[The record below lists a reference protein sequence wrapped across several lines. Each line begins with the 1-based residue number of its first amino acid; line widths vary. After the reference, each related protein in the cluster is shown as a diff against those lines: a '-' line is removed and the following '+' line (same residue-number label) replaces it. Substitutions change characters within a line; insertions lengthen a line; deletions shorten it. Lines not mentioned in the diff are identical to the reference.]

1 MQSSRSRITLVGYD
15 TELEAKP
22 SASYDT
28 KVTKKESG
36 RLDSL
41 LAVFCIRRRR
51 NVVWSGPAETEDRDV
66 YLNSPWVLPVYVLSA
81 ERDTTRHLKPKE
93 AKCTIDTGNL
103 QGNIVSRAFVV
114 DVLGYPESSFQK
126 LTKLEEDGGTGVTG
140 HRLVPQGAIA
150 LTWYHNASTRVFRD
164 MRFLVSENP
173 MYDLIVGARSIQEN
187 NILDVPNLMGG
198 QTIFNEL
205 QLSEKEEDLVTQMI
219 NANKTIADLQV
230 KKRKEERKDKNSTAT
245 KEVTEKL
252 QKEEEQLAIANMK
265 LEILQEE
272 NKTGEEAVEKRK
284 SLVQAYPKAVL
295 QPFGKAKPE

>member
-1 MQSSRSRITLVGYD
+1 
-15 TELEAKP
+15 
-22 SASYDT
+22 
-28 KVTKKESG
+28 
-36 RLDSL
+36 
-41 LAVFCIRRRR
+41 
-51 NVVWSGPAETEDRDV
+51 
-66 YLNSPWVLPVYVLSA
+66 
-81 ERDTTRHLKPKE
+81 
-93 AKCTIDTGNL
+93 
-103 QGNIVSRAFVV
+103 VSRAFVV

-205 QLSEKEEDLVTQMI
+205 QLSTLNYPYQAHPSSETNVFTGEKEEDLVTQMI